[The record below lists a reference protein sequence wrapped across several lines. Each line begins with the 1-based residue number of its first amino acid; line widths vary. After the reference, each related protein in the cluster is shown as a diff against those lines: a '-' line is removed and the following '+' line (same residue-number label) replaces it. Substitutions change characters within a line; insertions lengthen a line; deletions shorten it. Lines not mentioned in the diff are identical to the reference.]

1 MQRTEKTNKKPNNPI
16 NRQTNEMNRKF
27 LTDLVQ
33 MANKHMKK
41 YSTSIRKMQITT
53 TLKFPI
59 IPVRRKRLLQPS
71 ILLTYIIA
79 QQLLD

>member
-1 MQRTEKTNKKPNNPI
+1 MQRTEKTNKKSNNPI

-27 LTDLVQ
+27 LTDLAQ

-53 TLKFPI
+53 TLKFPM

-79 QQLLD
+79 Q